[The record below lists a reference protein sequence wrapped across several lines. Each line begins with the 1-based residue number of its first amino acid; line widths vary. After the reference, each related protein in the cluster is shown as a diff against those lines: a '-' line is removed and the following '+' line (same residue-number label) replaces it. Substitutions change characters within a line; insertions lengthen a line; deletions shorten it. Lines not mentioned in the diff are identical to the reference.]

1 MNENEV
7 TYTIDL
13 GNGTVLENLTLNGN
27 NYVSDTELD
36 ESTFS
41 GMSNVTIT
49 DSSNNSVILKHAKL
63 QQVMPLFGKWYFI
76 IEEMSDLELQTM
88 ANSAQLFYTAA
99 MTDTLIESEE

>member
-13 GNGTVLENLTLNGN
+13 GNGKVLENLTLNGN
-27 NYVSDTELD
+27 NYVSDIELH
-36 ESTFS
+36 ESDFS

-49 DSSNNSVILKHAKL
+49 DSNNNSVILKHAKL

-76 IEEMSDLELQTM
+76 LEEMSNFELQTM

-99 MTDTLIESEE
+99 MTDTLIEGEE